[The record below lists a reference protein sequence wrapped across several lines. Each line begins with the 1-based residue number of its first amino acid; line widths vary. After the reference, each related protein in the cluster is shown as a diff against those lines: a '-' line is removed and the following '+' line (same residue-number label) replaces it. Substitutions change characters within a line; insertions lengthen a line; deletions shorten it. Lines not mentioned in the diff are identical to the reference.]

1 MQGELGQQVL
11 MPAIHSLK
19 RAELHQVACQGA
31 TREGFCKLELVLDAT
46 LFLMVTITNTDPGV
60 LIQDQLLA
68 WLLRETSIARVMNL
82 CGSKYER

>member
-11 MPAIHSLK
+11 MPAIHLLK
-19 RAELHQVACQGA
+19 RAELNEVACQSA

-46 LFLMVTITNTDPGV
+46 LFLMVAITNTDPGM
-60 LIQDQLLA
+60 LIQDQLFSQK
-68 WLLRETSIARVMNL
+68 TSIARVMNL

>member
-11 MPAIHSLK
+11 MPAIHFLK
-19 RAELHQVACQGA
+19 RAELHQAACQCA
-31 TREGFCKLELVLDAT
+31 TRESFCKLEFILDAT
-46 LFLMVTITNTDPGV
+46 LFLMVAITNTDPGM

-68 WLLRETSIARVMNL
+68 RFFTRNFHRPVMNL